1 MRQEIRIGM
10 SMPRLAS
17 VALLAF
23 IAAVLAD
30 NSSAWPEMAA
40 PGSSSSPFGLTGP
53 MLAQASSEEI
63 TQYYAESVD
72 PGVQTHCVAC
82 HSPGGIAQQSG
93 ARIILGSKAND
104 NHRAFEALMADEPMG
119 ADWILG
125 KVVGEQS
132 HGGGA
137 VIAEG
142 STFFEALSDYLEA
155 LEGGDLSETAVVDFW
170 RGTGPEN
177 RDVTLRRASLL
188 LAGEIA
194 GYRAIQ
200 NAKTSDAVLRDEV
213 LSLMKG
219 TGFKDFLTTGAN
231 DRLLIS
237 GLENGIDFNISTG
250 DRYPKLSELLASLP
264 DERPEE
270 FEDYHDQPFL
280 TRGDADWMFRRAV
293 GLEPLELIAHIVMT
307 DKPYTEILTADY
319 TMVNAFSDLAYRSD
333 SGFSHEFSDESG
345 FLDRRLFREFQPGQN
360 TGHIPHDEDFETDDE
375 QGVIGFSAYQA
386 WPHAGV
392 LSTQAWLARYPS
404 TDTNRNRARARWTYF
419 HFLGVDI
426 ERSAPRTTDPV
437 ALADTDNPTLKNQAC
452 TVCHERL
459 DPVAGSY
466 QSFGDIGHYLDQWGG
481 KDSLSDAYKC
491 PECYGGEWGS
501 TGYQEGDTWY
511 RDMRDPGYEGA
522 KAELSAGGEADSL
535 QWLGKQIVQ
544 DPRFASATVRF
555 WWPAIFGAEPLSLP
569 EDADGPDYDQRLL
582 AFEAQEATVTELA
595 QGFEQGGYDLK
606 ALLADMV
613 MSPWYRNSTV
623 TDPALIEGR
632 SVELRSVG
640 RGRLLTPEELD
651 RKNMAVFGRTWRQW
665 GDGTNAHSMSRQ
677 TALRG
682 EWAPYSAFYGGID
695 GAVVTKRNRDMTALM
710 SNVAET
716 MAIDLSCQVVV
727 EDFDRIVKQ
736 RKVFRRVDKYTVP
749 GDIVRETVSLEG
761 KVSDWDRHVEHVITQ
776 SAKLVGGAT
785 KIKINDMTRDTHESM
800 DGQWTGAELLVRE
813 ISLKQGGAKVLTIAG
828 ADFERADG
836 FAAEQWRDDEG
847 AYHWRGN
854 AEQKGW
860 RMHSGAW
867 VEVSV
872 DLPAGEYTLAIELGT
887 AMLENNKNDAM
898 TAMVSARALQ
908 NQHKTESGKAVRQ
921 QIADILRRTT
931 SRQPASQEVTA
942 MMNLLKKSASDAKER
957 TPWYRD
963 QGNRCETWYVWP
975 DEQLEHD
982 EYWARYHDGEG
993 MMRGW
998 STVLHAVMSSYGY
1011 LHD

>member
-1 MRQEIRIGM
+1 MRFHVTLN
-10 SMPRLAS
+10 PRLAR
-17 VALLAF
+17 LAPVTF
-23 IAAVLAD
+23 LAVLAAFSPD
-30 NSSAWPEMAA
+30 RASAWPELTAA
-40 PGSSSSPFGLTGP
+40 PRISPDSGLTGP
-53 MLAQASSEEI
+53 VLAAASEDEI
-63 TQYYAESVD
+63 TQYYFEHVD
-72 PGVQTHCVAC
+72 PDIQRYCVAC
-82 HSPGGIAQQSG
+82 HSPGGTAQKGG
-93 ARIILGSKAND
+93 ARIILGSNTSD
-104 NHRAFEALMADEPMG
+104 NHHAFEDFVADEAEG
-119 ADWILG
+119 AEWILE
-125 KVVGEQS
+125 KVVGGQG

-142 STFFEALSDYLEA
+142 SAFFNALAEYLNA
-155 LEGGDLSETAVVDFW
+155 LEGEDLSESVAIDFW
-170 RGTGPEN
+170 RGTDSEN
-177 RDVTLRRASLL
+177 RDITLRRASLL
-188 LAGEIA
+188 LAGEVA
-194 GYRAIQ
+194 RHRPIQ
-200 NAKTSDAVLRDEV
+200 NAKTGDAALRSEV
-213 LSLMKG
+213 LALMRG
-219 TGFKDFLTTGAN
+219 PGFKDFLTTGAN

-237 GLENGIDFNISTG
+237 GLENGIDFNISTR
-250 DRYPKLSELLASLP
+250 DRYPEISELLASLP

-270 FEDYHDQPFL
+270 FEEYHDKPFL
-280 TRGDADWMFRRAV
+280 TSGDAEWMFRRAV

-333 SGFSHEFSDESG
+333 SGFSHEFADESG
-345 FLDRRLFREFQPGQN
+345 FLDRRLFGEFQPGQN
-360 TGHIPHDEDFETDDE
+360 TGHIPHDEEFESDD
-375 QGVIGFSAYQA
+375 GVVVSFSNYQS

-437 ALADTDNPTLKNQAC
+437 ALADTDNPTLKNSAC

-511 RDMRDPGYEGA
+511 RDMRAPGYEGA

-535 QWLGKQIVQ
+535 QWLGKQMVQ

-555 WWPAIFGAEPLSLP
+555 WWPAVFGAEPLSLP

-595 QGFEQGGYDLK
+595 RGFEQSGYDLK

-623 TDPALIEGR
+623 TDPALTEGR
-632 SVELRSVG
+632 SVELRTVG

-651 RKNMAVFGRTWRQW
+651 RKNVAVFGRTWKQW
-665 GDGTNAHSMSRQ
+665 GDGTNAHSMNRQ
-677 TALRG
+677 TALQG
-682 EWAPYSAFYGGID
+682 DWAPYSAFYGGID
-695 GAVVTKRNRDMTALM
+695 GAVVTKRNRDMTPLM

-727 EDFDRIVKQ
+727 EDFDRLSKQ
-736 RKVFRRVDKYTVP
+736 RKVFRLVDKYTVP
-749 GDIVRETVSLEG
+749 GSIARETVSLAG
-761 KVSDWDRHVEHVITQ
+761 KVSSMGQYVEHEITQ
-776 SAKLVGGAT
+776 PAKLVGGIT
-785 KIKINDMTRDTHESM
+785 KIKINDMTGNAHESI
-800 DGQWTGAELLVRE
+800 DDQWTGAELLVRE
-813 ISLKQGGAKVLTIAG
+813 ISLKQGGDKVLTISG

-847 AYHWRGN
+847 TYHWRGN

-860 RMHSGAW
+860 RMHPGAW

-872 DLPAGEYTLAIELGT
+872 DLPAGDYTLAIELGT
-887 AMLENNKNDAM
+887 ALLENNKKDAM
-898 TAMVSARALQ
+898 TAMVSALALE
-908 NQHKTESGKAVRQ
+908 NQHKTESGKDIRQ
-921 QIADILRRTT
+921 QIAGILRRAT
-931 SRQPASQEVTA
+931 SREPAYQEVTA
-942 MMNLLKKSASDAKER
+942 MMTLLKNSAADAKKR

-963 QGNRCETWYVWP
+963 QGNHCETWYVWP
-975 DEQLEHD
+975 DEELEHD
-982 EYWARYHDGEG
+982 EYWDRYHDGEG